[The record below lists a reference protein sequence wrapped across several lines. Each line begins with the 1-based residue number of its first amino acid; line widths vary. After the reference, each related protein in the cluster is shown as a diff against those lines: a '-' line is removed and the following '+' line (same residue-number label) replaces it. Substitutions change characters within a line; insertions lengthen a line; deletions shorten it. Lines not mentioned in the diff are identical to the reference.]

1 MDDHFKTMLSKFVGN
16 YHCLWLFNEFDKK
29 TFGTKMLIMNPM
41 IKDCNYD
48 QAFKLDCYLPEDITV
63 EQLERKIKTIK
74 LLGSI

>member
-16 YHCLWLFNEFDKK
+16 YHCLWLYNEFDK
-29 TFGTKMLIMNPM
+29 TKMLIMNPM

-48 QAFKLDCYLPEDITV
+48 QAFKLDYYLPEDITV